1 MQNNYKH
8 KDWEGHRQVKSKWIE
23 NVRHANTNHNARVV
37 ILISGKIDF
46 RVRTI
51 AR

>member
-1 MQNNYKH
+1 MHNNNKH
-8 KDWEGHRQVKSKWIE
+8 KDWRGHRSKE
-23 NVRHANTNHNARVV
+23 NACHTNTNHKARVV
-37 ILISGKIDF
+37 MSMSGKIDF